1 MCRRRILN
9 AMRDSLFDLYYNV
22 KSGNELWEK
31 LETRYMKEDAT
42 SKKFLVSN
50 FNTFK
55 MVDEQPVME
64 KFHELEKIL
73 NHFTQLIYI
82 WMNYYCIF
90 YY

>member
-1 MCRRRILN
+1 
-9 AMRDSLFDLYYNV
+9 
-22 KSGNELWEK
+22 
-31 LETRYMKEDAT
+31 MKEDAT